1 MVPEDHNFQRE
12 SQILV
17 RPEGGCQVSLN
28 PSNNGFKHIS
38 AARRHRHQ
46 SSTAFLETTDD
57 RIHKQWSTPL
67 QFTSDRVRFFEMFF

>member
-28 PSNNGFKHIS
+28 PSNNGFKQCSCTLVLQLILEDHL
-38 AARRHRHQ
+38 
-46 SSTAFLETTDD
+46 FLY
-57 RIHKQWSTPL
+57 ILLLNIIKLAQKGAGL
-67 QFTSDRVRFFEMFF
+67 